1 MEALAPIASNLLQE
15 LIERVDL
22 VIIQPPQIQLNLAQD
37 LHTPRSILQ
46 VLVDRAE
53 PDIAAVAKLHVN
65 YAGELSTD
73 GREEIDAIFHTAQL
87 GQNDR
92 LAVELLKLGTVPP
105 EFLSEWVPASHLL
118 EALKS
123 PHLSRRDRIKFL
135 TRLAQE
141 DSVEPRLQVA
151 ESLDTPGA
159 VLANLLG
166 DVQLAVRLATQHNP
180 NCPPA
185 EIESIEWQQSIASNW
200 ETDLAELASLGK
212 SKWDWIRLQ
221 VAQNPSA
228 GAETLSELA
237 LDRVYKIQ
245 LAVAK
250 NPSTS
255 ASGLAKLLEHKE
267 TEVRDALVKH
277 QNANTTILLRRLNYD
292 ERAILRREN
301 LAVEVLQQI
310 FDRAIDNSDN
320 CENFREIAYYLIG
333 QSNTPES
340 ILDYYSKW
348 DFKCPHDSQN
358 RYLSEE
364 EDLFED
370 ETSTDDLELLT
381 DDEFPRIDP
390 KDVRIKEDI
399 YHQGISSWISI
410 AHHPNASATILE
422 RLPEHNYLKLDLAVA
437 ANPLTPI
444 DLKQQILR
452 KVTPDRLE
460 LLSEIPRLDRE
471 SLEYIVEKF
480 LNDLSLKDYNINRA
494 IRLRL
499 MGIYLLKQSILPLT
513 TLIVLADRI
522 RQLNE
527 RLKKYQ
533 CESEDYA
540 ILVAL
545 ANNPQIPMIERNEY
559 LHQLLNDPVGILS
572 LAIDPR
578 TPVEILEQILDQTFD
593 RNTDYR
599 IREKITC
606 NPSTPEYLLKR
617 IFDKRQQGF
626 SAHYMADHRDAPIE
640 FLRIYPTEEF
650 KNTNTPHQRLDTVME
665 HPKMISSL
673 EGYRWRLEKEEER
686 ELIET
691 NQILVRRLDCP
702 YALAQVV
709 KNGDRHVKISA
720 AHNPKTPISI
730 LAQLAEDA
738 DAVIRSY
745 VSNNPSLPLDL
756 LLELVRDPDEKVR
769 KSASNNPN
777 LPLDSLLELTLDP
790 SVDVRI
796 NLVEYRDKR
805 QVAIP
810 IFAKLANDE
819 SEKVRVAIAKNPNTP
834 IEILDQLAQDSS
846 LEVCKALTHNL
857 STPENTLELI
867 GVERGIVNSSNNR
880 TPANALVT
888 AIDRVLQS
896 ANYQQA
902 ERLKDIL
909 KSHTSQI
916 PGEKLAELA
925 NHPMSW
931 IRSDVAYHQNT
942 PASALAQLAYDDY
955 RSIFPGI
962 AQNPNASSDT
972 LMLLLQRQKELFP
985 DWNWIYNI
993 SAYIVRRKHLS
1004 REVLIELAKS
1014 ESAQIREEAA
1024 RHSELPQSALEWL
1037 VENETN
1043 TDVLYQ
1049 ITSRSDLTF
1058 EMINRLIQKSNS
1070 KAKVE
1075 IAYLSNLPP
1084 KLLQKLAKDDSVEV
1098 RSAIANREDIPLDTL
1113 ELLVLDRAVEV
1124 RQKLAINQNI
1134 PISILTKLAV
1144 DTELNVRIVMAYSPS
1159 TPISLLEQLAADEKI
1174 EVRRAVARNSQAPA
1188 SLKDKLRDILPDSI
1202 PRHRSFTLRSL
1213 SRVYNSQ
1220 TDDLPTILGE
1230 YSQSDNLFV
1239 RLVILRHP
1247 LTPIEILERGMR
1259 SIEWIDRYSVADNPS
1274 TPESI
1279 YRQLTQDSNQIVRAV
1294 ANANSS
1300 SNKA

>member
-1 MEALAPIASNLLQE
+1 MESLQPITSDLLQQ
-15 LIERVDL
+15 LIDRVDL
-22 VIIQPPQIQLNLAQD
+22 VLTQPTQIQLNLAQD

-46 VLVDRAE
+46 VLVDRAA

-65 YAGELSTD
+65 YAGELTTD

-123 PHLSRRDRIKFL
+123 PHLSLRDRIKFL
-135 TRLAQE
+135 ARLAQE
-141 DSVEPRLQVA
+141 DSLEPRLQVA
-151 ESLDTPGA
+151 ESLDTPSS
-159 VLANLLG
+159 VLENLLG
-166 DVQLAVRLATQHNP
+166 DVRLAVRLATQHNP

-185 EIESIEWQQSIASNW
+185 EIESIDLQQSIASNW
-200 ETDLAELASLGK
+200 ETDPVELASLGK
-212 SKWDWIRLQ
+212 SKWDWIRLK

-228 GAETLSELA
+228 STETLSELA

-255 ASGLAKLLEHKE
+255 ATGLANLLDRKE
-267 TEVRDALVKH
+267 LDVRAALVKH
-277 QNANTTILLRRLNYD
+277 PNADTTILLRLLDYD

-310 FDRAIDNSDN
+310 FDRAIATRDN
-320 CENFREIAYYLIG
+320 CSNFRDIARYLIG

-340 ILDYYSKW
+340 ILDYLSKW
-348 DFKCPHDSQN
+348 DFQCPHDSQD
-358 RYLSEE
+358 RYLFDE

-381 DDEFPRIDP
+381 DDEFPRTDP

-399 YHQGISSWISI
+399 YHQGISCWISI
-410 AHHPNASATILE
+410 AHHPNASVTILK
-422 RLPEHNYLKLDLAVA
+422 RLTEHNYLKLDLAVA
-437 ANPLTPI
+437 TNPLTPI
-444 DLKQQILR
+444 GLRQQVLE
-452 KVTPDRLE
+452 KVTSDRLDV
-460 LLSEIPRLDRE
+460 LNVMPRLDRE
-471 SLEYIVEKF
+471 SLEYIVEQF
-480 LNDLSLKDYNINRA
+480 LNALSLKDYNIHRA
-494 IRLRL
+494 IRLRFT
-499 MGIYLLKQSILPLT
+499 GIYLLKQSILPLE
-513 TLIVLADRI
+513 TLILLADRI

-533 CESEDYA
+533 CQSEDDA

-545 ANNPQIPMIERNEY
+545 ANNPQLPLSERNEY
-559 LHQLLNDPVGILS
+559 LHQLLNDRVGILS

-578 TPVEILEQILDQTFD
+578 TPVEILEQILDRTFD
-593 RNTDYR
+593 RETDYR

-626 SAHYMADHRDAPIE
+626 SAHYMADHRNAPIE
-640 FLRIYPTEEF
+640 FLRIFPTEEF

-665 HPKMISSL
+665 HPKMRSSL

-691 NQILVRRLDCP
+691 NQILVRRLDSP

-709 KNGDRHVKISA
+709 KNGDRNAKIA
-720 AHNPKTPISI
+720 AARNPKTPISI
-730 LAQLAEDA
+730 LTQLAKDA
-738 DAVIRSY
+738 DTVIRSY

-756 LLELVRDPDEKVR
+756 LLELVRDPDAKVR
-769 KSASNNPN
+769 QSASNNPN
-777 LPLDSLLELTLDP
+777 LPLASLLELTLDP

-819 SEKVRVAIAKNPNTP
+819 SEKVRVAIARNPNTP
-834 IEILDQLAQDSS
+834 IEILEQLAQDSS

-867 GVERGIVNSSNNR
+867 GVERDIINSSNNR

-925 NHPMSW
+925 NHPISW
-931 IRSDVAYHQNT
+931 IRSDVAHHQNT
-942 PASALAQLAYDDY
+942 PASALAQLAHDDY

-1004 REVLIELAKS
+1004 PEVLIELAKS

-1024 RHSELPQSALEWL
+1024 RHSELPQSALKWL

-1043 TDVLYQ
+1043 TDVLCQ

-1058 EMINRLIQKSNS
+1058 EMINQLIQKSNS

-1075 IAYLSNLPP
+1075 IAYLSNLPSE
-1084 KLLQKLAKDDSVEV
+1084 LLQKLAEDDSVEV
-1098 RSAIANREDIPLDTL
+1098 RSTVASRDDIPPNIL
-1113 ELLVLDRAVEV
+1113 ELLAIDRAVEV
-1124 RQKLAINQNI
+1124 RQKLAINQNV

-1144 DTELNVRIVMAYSPS
+1144 DTELNVRIAIALNPN
-1159 TPISLLEQLAADEKI
+1159 TPIDALDRLATDEKI
-1174 EVRRAVARNSQAPA
+1174 EVRRAVARNSAAPA
-1188 SLKDKLRDILPDSI
+1188 SLKDKLRDVLPNSI
-1202 PRHRSFTLRSL
+1202 PRHQSFTLRSL
-1213 SRVYNSQ
+1213 SRLYNPQ

-1259 SIEWIDRYSVADNPS
+1259 SIEWIDRYAVADNPS
-1274 TPESI
+1274 TPSSI
-1279 YRQLTQDSNQIVRAV
+1279 HRQLTQDSNQIVRAV
-1294 ANANSS
+1294 ANANSIG
-1300 SNKA
+1300 NRA